1 MKGVITMSTYY
12 DKKKIID
19 ENKDL
24 YISSYDKS
32 LTPDALSKII
42 EQKKIYKN
50 AETNGDKKA
59 MKDANDK
66 ANSIRMSNGNYDGG
80 KDGSE
85 YNTNNKN
92 YEIKNFSSYESPY
105 QNQISE
111 IAKKIKNKKEFSYDY
126 ENDPAF
132 KAYYSLY
139 QKLGD
144 DAYERALYESA
155 LRTGGIVSTSA
166 ISAASGAKNHYNTMI
181 SERIPELFRD
191 AYSRYTDEYERL
203 YDELEMLSK
212 LDETSY
218 SRYRDKLDDFISD
231 REYYYKKDKDNIDR
245 IFDVYKVESDLE
257 YDTQKYKNE
266 LEYKKERD
274 EIDDIRQDKKVDVQ
288 KEKNKLD
295 AIINLAKAIY
305 GKTPVNP
312 SVINNLYSIIE

>member
-1 MKGVITMSTYY
+1 MSTYY

-111 IAKKIKNKKEFSYDY
+111 IAKKIKNKKEFSYDH

-155 LRTGGIVSTSA
+155 LRTGGMVSTSA
-166 ISAASGAKNHYNTMI
+166 ISAASGAKNHY
-181 SERIPELFRD
+181 
-191 AYSRYTDEYERL
+191 
-203 YDELEMLSK
+203 
-212 LDETSY
+212 
-218 SRYRDKLDDFISD
+218 
-231 REYYYKKDKDNIDR
+231 
-245 IFDVYKVESDLE
+245 
-257 YDTQKYKNE
+257 
-266 LEYKKERD
+266 
-274 EIDDIRQDKKVDVQ
+274 
-288 KEKNKLD
+288 
-295 AIINLAKAIY
+295 
-305 GKTPVNP
+305 
-312 SVINNLYSIIE
+312 

>member
-1 MKGVITMSTYY
+1 MSTYY

-50 AETNGDKKA
+50 AEINGDKKA

-92 YEIKNFSSYESPY
+92 YELKNFSSYESPY

-155 LRTGGIVSTSA
+155 LRTGGMVSTSA

>member
-1 MKGVITMSTYY
+1 MSTYY

-155 LRTGGIVSTSA
+155 LRTGGMVSTSA

>member
-155 LRTGGIVSTSA
+155 LRTGGMVSTSA

-312 SVINNLYSIIE
+312 SVINNLYSIIK